1 MHGYAVFMEV
11 TETTSA
17 PLESSPPL
25 AGERVALTGTLAS
38 MTHAQAAEVVRQQG
52 GEATEHVSRQ
62 TTMLV
67 VGEEGWPLEEDG
79 SPSVKLRDV
88 EQWNKAGGAIR
99 IVEEAD
105 FLHLVGLSE
114 TRDEV
119 RRLYTPAT
127 LSTLLDVDV
136 RVIRSWE
143 RAGLI
148 RPVRKVY
155 RLPYFDFREVNSVR
169 KLTEL
174 LDAGVPRSEIE
185 QTLRHLPGFTN
196 GIERPLEQLQLLAR
210 DRRVVLRDQY
220 GLIIPSSGQRLF
232 DFDPQESTSRE
243 RCPEALDD
251 APSVPFLQIAQDSQQ
266 WSARDWF
273 VEGCRRHADDDIPG
287 AIESFRLSLMTE
299 TENPEAHYY
308 LAECLYRQRKIEAA
322 LERYYVA
329 AEEDH
334 EYLEA
339 WIQIGS
345 LHRELGEPEQA
356 LHAFEI
362 ALDIHPDFAEAHYHK
377 AEVLCELGRDIE
389 AVDHWEAYLEQD
401 SRGPWAENARQ
412 RLEFMSRDTAQSATI
427 SS

>member
-1 MHGYAVFMEV
+1 MERM
-11 TETTSA
+11 ETTA
-17 PLESSPPL
+17 AAFESSPPL
-25 AGERVALTGTLAS
+25 AGERVAFTGTLAS

-62 TTMLV
+62 TTMLI
-67 VGEEGWPLEEDG
+67 VGEEGWPLEDDG

-99 IVEEAD
+99 VVEEAD

-136 RVIRSWE
+136 RAIRSWE

-148 RPVRKVY
+148 RPVRKIY

-185 QTLRHLPGFTN
+185 QTLRQLPGFTN

-210 DRRVVLRDQY
+210 DRRVVLRDQH
-220 GLIIPSSGQRLF
+220 GLIVPASGQRLF
-232 DFDPQESTSRE
+232 NFDAEDGHSVTRNPD
-243 RCPEALDD
+243 ALDET
-251 APSVPFLQIAQDSQQ
+251 PSVPFLQIAQTPQQ
-266 WSARDWF
+266 WTARDWF
-273 VEGCRRHADDDIPG
+273 VEGCRRHADDDIDG
-287 AIESFRLSLMTE
+287 AIEAFRLSLMTE

-308 LAECLYRQRKIEAA
+308 LAECLYRQRKVEAA

-339 WIQIGS
+339 WIQIGA
-345 LHRELGEPEQA
+345 LHRELREPEQA
-356 LHAFEI
+356 LHAFDI
-362 ALDIHPDFAEAHYHK
+362 ALDIHPEFAEAHYHK
-377 AEVLCELGRDIE
+377 AEVLGELGRDVE
-389 AVDHWEAYLEQD
+389 AVDHWEAYLDQD
-401 SRGPWAENARQ
+401 SRGPWADTARQ
-412 RLEFMSRDTAQSATI
+412 RLERI
-427 SS
+427 SSRSEDPLPVN

>member
-1 MHGYAVFMEV
+1 MEV
-11 TETTSA
+11 TEATSI
-17 PLESSPPL
+17 PLESTPPL
-25 AGERVALTGTLAS
+25 TGERVAFTGTLAS

-62 TTMLV
+62 TTMLI

-79 SPSVKLRDV
+79 SPSTKLRDV
-88 EQWNKAGGAIR
+88 EQWNKDGEQIR

-148 RPVRKVY
+148 RPIRKVY

-174 LDAGVPRSEIE
+174 LDAGVPGSEIE
-185 QTLRHLPGFTN
+185 QTLRQLPGFAN
-196 GIERPLEQLQLLAR
+196 GIDRPLEQLQLLAR

-232 DFDPQESTSRE
+232 DFDPAEDQPTRA
-243 RCPEALDD
+243 RAAGDD
-251 APSVPFLQIAQDSQQ
+251 PPSVPFLQIPDSPQQ
-266 WSARDWF
+266 WTARDWF
-273 VEGCRRHADDDIPG
+273 VEGCRRHADDEIPG
-287 AIESFRLSLMTE
+287 AIEAFRLSLMTE

-356 LHAFEI
+356 LNAFDI
-362 ALDIHPDFAEAHYHK
+362 ALDIHTDFAEAHYHK
-377 AEVLCELGRDIE
+377 AEVLCEMGRDIE

-401 SRGPWAENARQ
+401 SRGPWAETARQ
-412 RLEFMSRDTAQSATI
+412 RLEHASHAPAESAPTP
-427 SS
+427 

>member
-1 MHGYAVFMEV
+1 MEV

-17 PLESSPPL
+17 PVESSPPL
-25 AGERVALTGTLAS
+25 AGERVSFTGTLAS
-38 MTHAQAAEVVRQQG
+38 MTHAQAAEVVRQHG

-88 EQWNKAGGAIR
+88 EQWNKAGEQIR

-185 QTLRHLPGFTN
+185 QTLRRLPGFNN

-210 DRRVVLRDQY
+210 DRRVVLRDQH
-220 GLIIPSSGQRLF
+220 GLIVPTSGQRLF
-232 DFDPQESTSRE
+232 DFDPEERQSVQPRTESLE
-243 RCPEALDD
+243 HP
-251 APSVPFLQIAQDSQQ
+251 PSVPFLQITQTPRQ
-266 WSARDWF
+266 WTARDWF
-273 VEGCRRHADDDIPG
+273 VEGCRRHADDDITG
-287 AIESFRLSLMTE
+287 AIEAFRLSLMTE

-308 LAECLYRQRKIEAA
+308 LAECLYRQRKVEAA

-334 EYLEA
+334 DYLEA

-345 LHRELGEPEQA
+345 LHRQLGEPEQA
-356 LHAFEI
+356 LNAFDI
-362 ALDIHPDFAEAHYHK
+362 ALDIHADFAEAHYHK
-377 AEVLCELGRDIE
+377 AEALCEMGRDIE
-389 AVDHWEAYLEQD
+389 AIDHWEAYLEQD
-401 SRGPWAENARQ
+401 SRGPWAETARH
-412 RLEFMSRDTAQSATI
+412 RLESATHRPEQFASI
-427 SS
+427 TKPILGR

>member
-1 MHGYAVFMEV
+1 MEV
-11 TETTSA
+11 TEPTSGT
-17 PLESSPPL
+17 LESSPPL
-25 AGERVALTGTLAS
+25 AGERVAFTGTLAS

-88 EQWNKAGGAIR
+88 EQWNKAGGTIR

-105 FLHLVGLSE
+105 FLHLIGLSE

-148 RPVRKVY
+148 RAVRKVY

-174 LDAGVPRSEIE
+174 LDAGVPRAEIE
-185 QTLRHLPGFTN
+185 QTLRQLPGFTN
-196 GIERPLEQLQLLAR
+196 GIERPLEQLQLLVR

-220 GLIIPSSGQRLF
+220 GLIVPTSGQRLF
-232 DFDPQESTSRE
+232 DFDPDEGQEDVTG
-243 RCPEALDD
+243 AAFQD
-251 APSVPFLQIAQDSQQ
+251 APPSVPFLQMAQSPQQ
-266 WSARDWF
+266 WTARDWF
-273 VEGCRRHADDDIPG
+273 VEGCRRHADDDIVS
-287 AIESFRLSLMTE
+287 AIEAFRLSLMTE

-308 LAECLYRQRKIEAA
+308 LAECLYRQRKVEAA

-345 LHRELGEPEQA
+345 LHRELGEPGQA
-356 LHAFEI
+356 LHAFDI

-377 AEVLCELGRDIE
+377 AEVLCELGRQVE

-401 SRGPWAENARQ
+401 SRGPWAETARQ
-412 RLEFMSRDTAQSATI
+412 RLERLSHPAEEPAPVS
-427 SS
+427 